1 MGITSRDKKIL
12 AVLAILAALAGYW
25 FLLLSPKREQAAA
38 AAAELAEQED
48 RRDAALALVAQLEA
62 ARDSYHR
69 DYTTVVRLGKA
80 IPSSVDVPSLIV
92 QLQDAAEGT
101 DIHFDRV
108 AAGEREETET
118 TAAPAPPAPPADSS
132 STTVSTESSTETEAA
147 PTDTQT
153 SQPASEGAIPVGGGT
168 APGETALP
176 TDGSA
181 PAPPALETVPLD
193 FSFRGSFFDLADFFH
208 EMKRYVHLAGNRVNV
223 QGRLMTIDGFS
234 FTSAPETFPTLT
246 AEVQATVYVSPK
258 AEGVTGGATPA
269 GPPETTPVEGS
280 PPATPTEPESANP
293 TTPPTATA
301 TP

>member
-1 MGITSRDKKIL
+1 MALTSRDKKIL
-12 AVLAILAALAGYW
+12 AVLAVLAALAGYW
-25 FLLLSPKREQAAA
+25 FLLLSPKREQAAS

-118 TAAPAPPAPPADSS
+118 TTAPAPPAPPADSS
-132 STTVSTESSTETEAA
+132 STTASTETGAA
-147 PTDTQT
+147 PADTQT
-153 SQPASEGAIPVGGGT
+153 SQPASEGALPVGGGT
-168 APGETALP
+168 APGETAAP
-176 TDGSA
+176 TTDGTT

-208 EMKRYVHLAGNRVNV
+208 EMKRYVHLAGNRINV

-246 AEVQATVYVSPK
+246 AEVQTTVYVSPK
-258 AEGVTGGATPA
+258 AAGVTGGATPA

-280 PPATPTEPESANP
+280 PPATPTDTESANP